1 MIRDYKLGLF
11 GAALVAL
18 LVACHPVKPAQSA
31 SSASTSVQCADA
43 STVPARVSREAR
55 EVIGSVPTVAPR
67 TPCTVEAPAK
77 QPAELPGLDDPT
89 WRRDMP

>member
-1 MIRDYKLGLF
+1 MIGSYKLGFF
-11 GAALVAL
+11 GAALVAS
-18 LVACHPVKPAQSA
+18 LVACHPAKPAQSA

-43 STVPARVSREAR
+43 SAAPASTSREAR
-55 EVIGSVPTVAPR
+55 EVIGYAPAVAPR

-77 QPAELPGLDDPT
+77 QPAELPGLDDPM